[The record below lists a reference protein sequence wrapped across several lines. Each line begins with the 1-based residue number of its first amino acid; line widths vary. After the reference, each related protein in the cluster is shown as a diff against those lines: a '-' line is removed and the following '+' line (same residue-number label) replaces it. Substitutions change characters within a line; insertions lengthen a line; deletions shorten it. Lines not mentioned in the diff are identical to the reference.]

1 MRTGDGS
8 ITCRRKPGKF
18 AGPAVPA
25 SMNVVVPLRRAIGS
39 ASTPIDV
46 PPQ

>member
-8 ITCRRKPGKF
+8 MTWRRKPGKF

-25 SMNVVVPLRRAIGS
+25 STNVVVPLRRAMGS